1 MKPPSFSHLIPLFF
15 LNHANAFLSMPC
27 QCVLVNAMPMRSC
40 QCQQCVLVNAN
51 NAFLSMPT
59 MHSCQCHANAFLIL
73 AEESGNRP
81 ISSIT
86 LASTT
91 LRSLIVLCILALLAT
106 GIACPP
112 LVQWLFLLCN
122 KNKYSLFSSTTAS
135 ISHVLVH
142 FYEEK
147 VISPLIE

>member
-1 MKPPSFSHLIPLFF
+1 MPMRFCQC
-15 LNHANAFLSMPC
+15 HANAFLSMPC
-27 QCVLVNAMPMRSC
+27 QCVLVNA
-40 QCQQCVLVNAN
+40 N

-59 MHSCQCHANAFLIL
+59 MRSCQCHANAFLIL

-91 LRSLIVLCILALLAT
+91 LRSLIVPCILALLAT